1 MTQRS
6 RLGRDPLAPTTAD
19 AAGKKPAGAA
29 KAKTTAKAAPKKK
42 AAGAGGKTPKNTGR
56 PSAKTKAATP
66 SPVPPRPVAEE
77 VLLPQGPD
85 TPAVV
90 EASPAEPI
98 QPVPTSKPLAG
109 EPAILPESPDTPA
122 TTATAPT
129 DPIQPVPASKPLAA
143 QEEMLP
149 PGDSTAL
156 ATADAISTEPIQPIP
171 ASMPLT
177 PQERTNLPAATASPE
192 AVCATAMGTPPSA
205 VAPAPAS
212 TDAPHPAEVFLQG
225 VLDGLTPEGGLSI
238 DVDVAPDTFGL
249 PVEKLFYF
257 SHVLQLLIM
266 PRDCVQETRRKPGD
280 GQGPAARLSVRLSQ
294 ATPGRHQLRIY
305 DNGLFFRN
313 FFSEIRLDMETLRPL
328 RVFVAKREGSICLKQ
343 GTRCVEFEIIG

>member
-66 SPVPPRPVAEE
+66 SPVPPRPIAEE

-90 EASPAEPI
+90 VASPVE
-98 QPVPTSKPLAG
+98 
-109 EPAILPESPDTPA
+109 
-122 TTATAPT
+122 
-129 DPIQPVPASKPLAA
+129 PIQPVPAS
-143 QEEMLP
+143 
-149 PGDSTAL
+149 T
-156 ATADAISTEPIQPIP
+156 
-171 ASMPLT
+171 PLT
-177 PQERTNLPAATASPE
+177 SQERTNLPAATASPE
-192 AVCATAMGTPPSA
+192 AVCAPAMGTPPAA

>member
-66 SPVPPRPVAEE
+66 SPVPPRPIAEE

-98 QPVPTSKPLAG
+98 QPVP
-109 EPAILPESPDTPA
+109 
-122 TTATAPT
+122 
-129 DPIQPVPASKPLAA
+129 ASKPLAA
-143 QEEMLP
+143 QEEALP
-149 PGDSTAL
+149 PGESSAP
-156 ATADAISTEPIQPIP
+156 ATADAVSAEPIQPIP
-171 ASMPLT
+171 ASTPLT
-177 PQERTNLPAATASPE
+177 PQERTNLPTATASPE
-192 AVCATAMGTPPSA
+192 AVCAPAMGTPPAA

-225 VLDGLTPEGGLSI
+225 VLEGLTPEGGLSI

-313 FFSEIRLDMETLRPL
+313 FFSEIQLDMETLRPL